1 MVLFWVVIFVSFVGF
16 VSCLILNHF
25 LPLLFLKNKKLG
37 DLPRG
42 SFGYLPL
49 LGETLAFLNPHPST
63 TVGSFLQEHCSR
75 YGKVFKSHLFLSP
88 TIVSCDQE
96 LNYFIL
102 QNEDKLFE
110 CSYPTPIHGVLG
122 KISML
127 VVVGDTH
134 KRLRNVALS
143 LVSTTK
149 SKHDFLTYIEKTTL
163 QILDSWKDKKQIIFC
178 QEARKFT
185 FNVIVK
191 QVLGLTP
198 EQPQTAR
205 ILEDFLTF
213 MRGLISFPLYIP
225 GTPYANAVKARIR
238 ISSSVKQI
246 IKERR
251 RNNVIFNNNN
261 NICGNKNNNSQKESD
276 FLEILLGVDTLSED
290 EKVSFVLDALLGGY
304 ETTSILMAIVVHFVA
319 KSPAALEQLKVEH
332 ASIRSK
338 KNKDEFLTWEDYKM
352 MTFTQNVINEA
363 LRYGN
368 IVKFVHRKALKDIK
382 FKDYLIPAGWKVLPI
397 LSTVHLDPSMHS
409 NPLEFHPWRWET
421 QRQDQTSKKFTPF
434 GGGSRCC
441 PGSELARVEV
451 AFFLHHLVQNF
462 RWSVEGDDQPIAYP
476 YVEFPKGLVL
486 NVDHF
491 AL

>member
-1 MVLFWVVIFVSFVGF
+1 MGVFLMVIFVGF
-16 VSCLILNHF
+16 VFGLILNHF

-37 DLPRG
+37 ALPRG

-63 TVGSFLQEHCSR
+63 NIGSFLQEHCSR
-75 YGKVFKSHLFLSP
+75 YGKVFKSHLFFSP

-110 CSYPTPIHGVLG
+110 CSYPKPIHGVLG

-149 SKHDFLTYIEKTTL
+149 SKHEFLTYIEKTTL
-163 QILDSWKDKKQIIFC
+163 QILDSWKDKKQVIFC

-198 EQPQTAR
+198 EEPQTVR

-251 RNNVIFNNNN
+251 RNNIIYNNNY
-261 NICGNKNNNSQKESD
+261 NICENKNINPQKKESD

-304 ETTSILMAIVVHFVA
+304 ETTSILMAMVVHFLA
-319 KSPAALEQLKVEH
+319 KSPTAFEQLKV
-332 ASIRSK
+332 
-338 KNKDEFLTWEDYKM
+338 
-352 MTFTQNVINEA
+352 
-363 LRYGN
+363 
-368 IVKFVHRKALKDIK
+368 
-382 FKDYLIPAGWKVLPI
+382 
-397 LSTVHLDPSMHS
+397 
-409 NPLEFHPWRWET
+409 
-421 QRQDQTSKKFTPF
+421 
-434 GGGSRCC
+434 
-441 PGSELARVEV
+441 
-451 AFFLHHLVQNF
+451 
-462 RWSVEGDDQPIAYP
+462 
-476 YVEFPKGLVL
+476 
-486 NVDHF
+486 
-491 AL
+491 